1 MAGTGRPEDETILR
15 DLEYQGAGNSFDELM
30 NVEMDYEE
38 NAALNLCED
47 IRRYIAE
54 SKEIPIKK
62 VREIS
67 ITNLENW
74 GVLKK
79 NGNVYVPT
87 NAFILLTNHTFRFAK
102 IQCALFKGENR
113 AVFIDKREFDGP
125 LYTQIEDAY
134 QFVLKHI
141 NLGVKI
147 DGIVRKDKY
156 ELPPESIREAI
167 INAVCHRCYLERS
180 CVQVAV
186 YDNRV
191 GLHRQV
197 CYTAA

>member
-74 GVLKK
+74 GVLSGAG
-79 NGNVYVPT
+79 NGG
-87 NAFILLTNHTFRFAK
+87 AF
-102 IQCALFKGENR
+102 
-113 AVFIDKREFDGP
+113 
-125 LYTQIEDAY
+125 
-134 QFVLKHI
+134 
-141 NLGVKI
+141 
-147 DGIVRKDKY
+147 
-156 ELPPESIREAI
+156 
-167 INAVCHRCYLERS
+167 
-180 CVQVAV
+180 
-186 YDNRV
+186 
-191 GLHRQV
+191 
-197 CYTAA
+197 

>member
-113 AVFIDKREFDGP
+113 AVFIDKRR
-125 LYTQIEDAY
+125 
-134 QFVLKHI
+134 
-141 NLGVKI
+141 NL
-147 DGIVRKDKY
+147 
-156 ELPPESIREAI
+156 SIWGMLSE
-167 INAVCHRCYLERS
+167 
-180 CVQVAV
+180 
-186 YDNRV
+186 
-191 GLHRQV
+191 
-197 CYTAA
+197 